1 VSGVMVTVMGAAF
14 AGTREFILIEVRT
27 TTNTDL
33 LSGEGSSR
41 MVSARAPFV
50 ISSGLGYDSVAG

>member
-1 VSGVMVTVMGAAF
+1 MVTVMGAPLLENE
-14 AGTREFILIEVRT
+14 GIILIEVRT